1 VSRPRRNV
9 EVKARQPSRE
19 ASLAACAELGAR
31 DLGELWQCDT
41 YFVVPAG
48 RLKLRE
54 QRLLGADAPARA
66 ELIQYARVDE
76 AAARASRYRIVGVD
90 DAEGLRAALAA
101 ALGVRVEVVK
111 RRRLL
116 LWESVRIH
124 LDTVEGLGEFV
135 ELESVVEPGDD
146 DAGHHARV
154 AFLRER
160 LGLTDGR
167 LVAVGYADLLERRG

>member
-9 EVKARQPSRE
+9 ELKARDPSRE
-19 ASLAACAELGAR
+19 ASLDKCAALGAR
-31 DLGELWQCDT
+31 DIGALWQRDT

-54 QRLLGADAPARA
+54 QRLLGAGAPVRD
-66 ELIQYARVDE
+66 ELIQYAREDE
-76 AAARASRYRIVGVD
+76 AAARDSRYRVVEVG

-111 RRRLL
+111 RRRLF

-124 LDTVEGLGEFV
+124 LDTVDGLGEFV

-146 DAGHHARV
+146 DAEHHARV

-160 LGLTDGR
+160 LGLTDAR
-167 LVAVGYADLLERRG
+167 LVAAGYADLLERRD